1 MPRKTV
7 PALAQQKG
15 VTPLVVLTAYD
26 YSQARLVDGI
36 VDVILVGDSLGM
48 VVAGLENTLA
58 VTLDQMI
65 YHCSL
70 VARGAKSSL
79 LVGDMP
85 FLSYQ
90 VSPEQALE
98 SAGRFVA
105 QAGMQSVKLE
115 GGIDFV
121 PQIKKIVA
129 AGIPVMGHLGMQ
141 PQWINLYGGYGKQA
155 KTEASAQ
162 KLLEEALALEKA
174 GIWALVLENIP
185 HETAHKVSQALSI
198 PTIGIGAGP
207 HCDGQV
213 QVWHDLFGLDPEFA
227 PRHAVRFRE
236 LGKEMKAGAEAYA
249 QAVKTGQ
256 LLSK

>member
-7 PALAQQKG
+7 PVLAQQKG

-26 YSQARLVDGI
+26 YSQAKLVDGI

-48 VVAGLENTLA
+48 VMAGLENTLA

-65 YHCSL
+65 YHCTL

-90 VSPEQALE
+90 LSPEQALA

-105 QAGMQSVKLE
+105 EAGMQSVKLE

-121 PQIKKIVA
+121 PQIKKIHS

-155 KTEASAQ
+155 KTEEAAQ
-162 KLLEEALALEKA
+162 KLLEEALALEQA

-185 HETAHKVSQALSI
+185 HETARKVSQALSI

-207 HCDGQV
+207 FCDGQV

-227 PRHAVRFRE
+227 PRHAVRFKE
-236 LGKEMKAGAEAYA
+236 LGKEMQAGAEAYA
-249 QAVKTGQ
+249 AAVRSGQ